1 MFAILGATG
10 KAGRA
15 SIKRLRAADKPVRAV
30 MRDAA
35 RAEEFIA
42 MGCETAIADHR
53 DAASLRAALA
63 GATAVQAIIP
73 MSVAVEDAVADMDAM
88 IDNVAAAIEDARPE
102 TVLAI
107 SDYGAQNP
115 TGTGLT
121 LTFHRIE
128 QRFGALSAN
137 LIFLRSAEHMQNW
150 ARQFAIAAKSGVM
163 TTLHH
168 PLTKIFPTVSAAD
181 VGDAGAE
188 LLMAPQSSS
197 PRIVHIEGPRRYTPL
212 EIANAASAA
221 LGRAIEMRELP
232 RDQWLQT
239 FAHAGMSASYA
250 KLVEELYDTHNAG
263 GIEVEEGGEARR
275 GATELADVFASL
287 AAAVSRA

>member
-15 SIKRLRAADKPVRAV
+15 AIKKLRGEGKPVRAV
-30 MRDAA
+30 MRDAS
-35 RAEEFIA
+35 RAGEFIA

-63 GATAVQAIIP
+63 GASAVQAIIP
-73 MSVAVEDAVADMDAM
+73 MSVTIDDAVADMDAM
-88 IDNVAAAIEDARPE
+88 IDNVAVAIEAVRPQ

-107 SDYGAQNP
+107 SDYGAQHP
-115 TGTGLT
+115 AGTGLT

-128 QRFGALSAN
+128 QRFGALPAN

-150 ARQFAIAAKSGVM
+150 ARQFSIAAKSGVL

-181 VGDAGAE
+181 VGEVAAE
-188 LLMAPQSSS
+188 LLMSPGASS

-212 EIANAASAA
+212 EIAEAASVA
-221 LGRAIEMRELP
+221 LGREIEMRELP

-239 FAHAGMSASYA
+239 FVRAGMSASYA

-263 GIEVEEGGEARR
+263 GIEVEEGGDAWR
-275 GATELADVFASL
+275 GATELRDVFASL
-287 AAAVSRA
+287 AQAKSAD